1 MEPQYG
7 VGQCP
12 CQMRAWIAAQEG
24 QHTPS
29 LKKPDTLLS
38 DKYVAISNIVGYCDK
53 ILYACSPQDNRS
65 VEAGHLIERHRR
77 RHIQYRGIFRRI
89 LRQNTVHLCT
99 AQQPADGHPEDAER
113 PWSPSME

>member
-7 VGQCP
+7 VGPCP
-12 CQMRAWIAAQEG
+12 CQMRAWIAAQER

-38 DKYVAISNIVGYCDK
+38 DKYVAISNIAGYCDK

-65 VEAGHLIERHRR
+65 VEAERQGSGAADSGSEARADTFAVACTPLILIEAPSSAYHR
-77 RHIQYRGIFRRI
+77 GM
-89 LRQNTVHLCT
+89 L
-99 AQQPADGHPEDAER
+99 
-113 PWSPSME
+113 

>member
-38 DKYVAISNIVGYCDK
+38 DKNVAISNIAGYCDK

-65 VEAGHLIERHRR
+65 VEAERRASGAANGR
-77 RHIQYRGIFRRI
+77 SDVG
-89 LRQNTVHLCT
+89 
-99 AQQPADGHPEDAER
+99 A
-113 PWSPSME
+113 

>member
-38 DKYVAISNIVGYCDK
+38 DKYVAISNSAGYCDK
-53 ILYACSPQDNRS
+53 ILYACSPQDNRAAA
-65 VEAGHLIERHRR
+65 AGGSARSPRHVCLTPVCPACLLDHLIGQEEQGGRHR
-77 RHIQYRGIFRRI
+77 
-89 LRQNTVHLCT
+89 
-99 AQQPADGHPEDAER
+99 HPQ
-113 PWSPSME
+113 

>member
-12 CQMRAWIAAQEG
+12 CQMRVWIAAQEG

-38 DKYVAISNIVGYCDK
+38 NKDVAISNIAGYCDK

-65 VEAGHLIERHRR
+65 VEAERRASGAAGSGSAANAVRR
-77 RHIQYRGIFRRI
+77 RLHARRSA
-89 LRQNTVHLCT
+89 RC
-99 AQQPADGHPEDAER
+99 E
-113 PWSPSME
+113 MEST